1 MSLVPRPPDPVAF
14 APFGAFIDPPEEFG
28 ERAFFSD
35 RLAPVP
41 SRVQQC
47 HVNRVARTA
56 LPLSLNL
63 VECHPHAAQ
72 VFIPMGE
79 VSRYLV
85 VVMPSSSAGGPDI
98 TGAEAFIVPGA
109 KGVSYAPGT
118 WHTGIIALDADAS
131 FAVFM
136 WRGGEDDDLFV
147 SIPPLEIADLEL
159 GSPPLSDA

>member
-35 RLAPVP
+35 WLEPVP

-56 LPLSLNL
+56 LPLSLDL

-98 TGAEAFIVPGA
+98 TGAEAFIVPGSR
-109 KGVSYAPGT
+109 GVSCLLYTSPRPR
-118 WHTGIIALDADAS
+118 D
-131 FAVFM
+131 
-136 WRGGEDDDLFV
+136 RG
-147 SIPPLEIADLEL
+147 
-159 GSPPLSDA
+159 

>member
-1 MSLVPRPPDPVAF
+1 
-14 APFGAFIDPPEEFG
+14 
-28 ERAFFSD
+28 
-35 RLAPVP
+35 
-41 SRVQQC
+41 
-47 HVNRVARTA
+47 
-56 LPLSLNL
+56 LNL

-98 TGAEAFIVPGA
+98 TGAEAFIVPGSR
-109 KGVSYAPGT
+109 GVSYAPGT
-118 WHTGIIALDADAS
+118 WHTGIIALDVDAS

-159 GSPPLSDA
+159 GSPPSSDA

>member
-35 RLAPVP
+35 WLAPVP

-47 HVNRVARTA
+47 HVNRVVRTA

-85 VVMPSSSAGGPDI
+85 VVMPSSSAGGPALRHSSSQDR
-98 TGAEAFIVPGA
+98 
-109 KGVSYAPGT
+109 GVCLMLRAR
-118 WHTGIIALDADAS
+118 GI
-131 FAVFM
+131 
-136 WRGGEDDDLFV
+136 
-147 SIPPLEIADLEL
+147 L
-159 GSPPLSDA
+159 GSSLSM

>member
-1 MSLVPRPPDPVAF
+1 MTVVPRPPDPVAF
-14 APFGAFIDPPEEFG
+14 APVGAFIDPPEEIG
-28 ERAFFSD
+28 ERAVLSD
-35 RLAPVP
+35 WLAPVP

-56 LPLSLNL
+56 LPLSLDL

-85 VVMPSSSAGGPDI
+85 VVMPSSSTGGPDT
-98 TGAEAFIVPGA
+98 TGAEAFIVQGSR
-109 KGVSYAPGT
+109 GVSYAPGT

-136 WRGGEDDDLFV
+136 WRGGEGDDLFV
-147 SIPPLEIADLEL
+147 SIPPLEISDLEL
-159 GSPPLSDA
+159 GSAPSSDA